1 MMRVSLLAHTPEP
14 ERFIASAARLCY
26 SSSGISELASNF
38 SNEDIKRILKKII
51 TSRHYSALEHASFTF
66 GIEGISRACSHQLV
80 RHRIASYNQQSQRYV
95 KYTLDAGYVIPDS
108 IVKDKEAKKIFLNNW
123 DAAISAYNELIS
135 RGVSQEDARYVLPNA
150 SATKIVVT
158 MNARELL
165 HFFELRTCQR
175 AQWEIRKLAK
185 KMLLLVLEICPTIF
199 ADSGPSCFRGP
210 CMEGEMRCDAP
221 PKKETF
227 FRDE

>member
-1 MMRVSLLAHTPEP
+1 MRVSLLAHTPEP

-26 SSSGISELASNF
+26 SSSGISELTSNL
-38 SNEDIKRILKKII
+38 SDEDIRRILKKIM

-95 KYTLDAGYVIPDS
+95 KYTSDVECVIPNS
-108 IVKDKEAKKIFLNNW
+108 MIKDEEARKIFLDVW
-123 DAAISAYNELIS
+123 DAAIGAYNELVSMGI
-135 RGVSQEDARYVLPNA
+135 SQEDARYVLPNA
-150 SATKIVVT
+150 SPTKIIVT

-175 AQWEIRKLAK
+175 AQWEIRRLAK
-185 KMLLLVLEICPTIF
+185 KMLLLVREICPTIF
-199 ADSGPSCFRGP
+199 VDSGPSCFRGP

-221 PKKETF
+221 PKRETF

>member
-1 MMRVSLLAHTPEP
+1 MMHVSLLAHTPEP

-26 SSSGISELASNF
+26 SSSGISELTSNF
-38 SNEDIKRILKKII
+38 SDEDIKKLLKKII
-51 TSRHYSALEHASFTF
+51 ASRHYSALEHGSFTF

-95 KYTLDAGYVIPDS
+95 KFSHETGCIIPES
-108 IVKDKEAKKIFLNNW
+108 IASNDEAKKIFLNSW
-123 DAAISAYNELIS
+123 DAAIDAYNELIS

-150 SATKIVVT
+150 SATKIIVT

-185 KMLLLVLEICPTIF
+185 SMLRLVIEICPTIF

-227 FRDE
+227 LKDE

>member
-1 MMRVSLLAHTPEP
+1 MMLVSLLAYTPTPE
-14 ERFIASAARLCY
+14 RLVASAAKLCY
-26 SSSGISELASNF
+26 SSSGISELSLNL
-38 SNEDIKRILKKII
+38 SDEDVNRILKKII
-51 TSRHYSALEHASFTF
+51 KSRHYSALEHASFTF

-95 KYTLDAGYVIPDS
+95 KYTSDAEYVIPENIETD
-108 IVKDKEAKKIFLNNW
+108 EGAKKIFLDIW
-123 DAAISAYNELIS
+123 DAALTAYNKLIS
-135 RGVSQEDARYVLPNA
+135 NGVSREDARYVLPNA
-150 SATKIVVT
+150 STTKIIVT

-165 HFFELRTCQR
+165 HFFELRTCLR
-175 AQWEIRKLAK
+175 AQWEIRELAK
-185 KMLLLVLEICPTIF
+185 KMLLLVRDICPTIF

-210 CMEGEMRCDAP
+210 CLEGDMRCDVP